1 MTESSEDRTTARRV
15 CKACGSRPAEGATV
29 CEHCRA
35 VLDLPDRAGLVE
47 DEGAAVRRDFEH
59 RNA

>member
-1 MTESSEDRTTARRV
+1 MTETGDRRETQRV
-15 CKACGSRPAEGATV
+15 CKACGSRPAENATV

-35 VLDLPDRAGLVE
+35 VLELPSPSGLVE

-59 RNA
+59 RDR